1 LISLGLNLWSV
12 KALIFLELSK
22 GMCDM
27 DDVEPGREQPT
38 AIVIGAGFGGM
49 SVAGRLA
56 RAGYSVTCLEKHA
69 TPGGR
74 CAEIIRDGHRFDVG
88 PTIILVPSAF
98 REAFSALDDDLDA
111 QCELIKV
118 NPTYTIHFHDGT
130 SIELTND
137 LQRME
142 QQVCTL

>member
-1 LISLGLNLWSV
+1 
-12 KALIFLELSK
+12 
-22 GMCDM
+22 M
-27 DDVEPGREQPT
+27 DDVEPGREPPT

-118 NPTYTIHFHDGT
+118 NPTYTINFHDGT

-142 QQVCTL
+142 QQVHMQRTLRSNPL